1 MKAPRSLLLRLLLWP
16 FLQVTRLLSLQLRV
30 QWQGRRP
37 RFVLE
42 DPSRIP
48 TSPPPAPKPR
58 KSKAATETVSPAS
71 SQSTTGTLDDCDMHR
86 ELHALLA
93 QHSKVR
99 QLMRHLA
106 FVERQLKL
114 AGPDSLDTL
123 PLDVLKKAGTQL
135 EELVSDWS
143 SPGLAEL
150 RLRLTMLVSD
160 KEEAARNF
168 VPTNSARSDF
178 DAQRVQV
185 EEASES
191 VFNAAERSW
200 LGRLPAE
207 LQKKVSGGE

>member
-16 FLQVTRLLSLQLRV
+16 FLQVKRLLSLQLRL

-42 DPSRIP
+42 DPSQIP
-48 TSPPPAPKPR
+48 TVPPPAPKAR
-58 KSKAATETVSPAS
+58 KAGPATANPPSTQSAAAS
-71 SQSTTGTLDDCDMHR
+71 ENDCDMHR

-93 QHSKVR
+93 QHGKVR

-106 FVERQLKL
+106 FIERQLKL
-114 AGPDSLDTL
+114 AGPDSLDTQ

-168 VPTNSARSDF
+168 VPTNSALSDF
-178 DAQRVQV
+178 DTQRVQV

-200 LGRLPAE
+200 LGRMPAE
-207 LQKKVSGGE
+207 LQKKINGGE